1 MKLAVALA
9 VPLLGLFVITA
20 VEVAHTARHVDRVRS
35 QTQLAR
41 AAVGP
46 AGLIAALQNERTW
59 AAADLIGASDQIV
72 AQVKGYPATRD
83 DTDQAITRFR
93 AAARAEGPAVVSAY
107 APALARLDGLA
118 AVRRQ
123 IDTSTLPRSLANTK
137 FGNEIFTTYS
147 DMITPF
153 FDANTRVALAID
165 DTELREWTTLA
176 TIATRQ
182 GETIANLAR
191 QTILDGVVGGGI
203 NTPAKITAE
212 ARLATSFDRL
222 NNELRD
228 VPEPYAGVVRSRYPT
243 ALATNLSREVH
254 TALKG
259 RPVNL
264 DRLLE
269 VLRVKPEDSYI
280 GLGQALSARLTA
292 RADALDRQAAARER
306 LYVAIAV
313 FTLLAA
319 ATLSWLVTRSIT
331 RPLRSLTRQARDV
344 ADRQLPEAVNELL
357 ETPLGDDVTVPN
369 LPPVRVDTTDE
380 VADVATALTTVQ
392 ETALDLAIE
401 QAVLRRNIAD
411 SFVNLGR
418 RNQALLGRQLDF
430 ITELE
435 SNETDPD
442 ALSDLFRL
450 DHLATRMRRNAES
463 LLVLAGFDP
472 PRKWTAPVRLSDVI
486 RAALG
491 EVEEYH
497 RVAVRGVEPATIVGS
512 AAADLAHLLAEL
524 VENALVFSPPDQTV
538 DIRGRQRDDG
548 PPEHGAYTL
557 AVIDTGL
564 GMPASELEAA
574 NRRLAGAESFTIAP
588 SKYLGHYVAGNL
600 AARHGITV
608 HLDHS
613 PGNGVTATITLP
625 ASLLTTAAV
634 TSDPVTPPGG
644 QRAVRLRPGVPV
656 PTPATGSGPRR
667 AAPAPP
673 ARPVAPA
680 PAPAPARTPAGA
692 IAAGGPPPRHP
703 LHIPGAAAR
712 APSPAA
718 PAAPPAPSRP
728 PTRDDPRGP
737 GLPRRPIPMGPAGP
751 AGVPTGTPPAGLWPR
766 PGAGGPGRGASRPAP
781 PRPDDSALIRSLGRY
796 GPPPAAAQGPASAP
810 PAPGRLTQRV
820 RGAQLPNAGLTP
832 LHAEDR
838 LPGGAPGV
846 PGAPGAPGRPAGLR
860 PTPAAHAS
868 AADVQSLLTSFS
880 AGVQKGLAE
889 TRRPGGPPP
898 SGPPPSNGAGL
909 YNRNGRGPAA

>member
-9 VPLLGLFVITA
+9 VPLLGLLVITA

-41 AAVGP
+41 ATVGP

-118 AVRRQ
+118 AVRRK

-165 DTELREWTTLA
+165 DTELREWTTL
-176 TIATRQ
+176 TTVATRQ

-212 ARLATSFDRL
+212 AGLARTFDRL

-228 VPEPYAGVVRSRYPT
+228 VPEPYASVVRARYPT
-243 ALATNLSREVH
+243 ELATNLSREVD

-264 DRLLE
+264 DRLLD
-269 VLRVKPEDSYI
+269 VLRVKPEDGYI
-280 GLGQALSARLTA
+280 GLGQALTGRLTA
-292 RADALDRQAAARER
+292 RADDLDRQAAARER

-313 FTLLAA
+313 VTLLAA

-344 ADRQLPEAVNELL
+344 ADHQLPEAVNELL

-369 LPPVRVDTTDE
+369 LPPVRVDTNDE

-435 SNETDPD
+435 SSETDPD

-491 EVEEYH
+491 EVEDYH

-548 PPEHGAYTL
+548 PPAHGAYTL

-644 QRAVRLRPGVPV
+644 QRALRIQAGMPA
-656 PTPATGSGPRR
+656 PATGAGPRR

-673 ARPVAPA
+673 PDRPVA
-680 PAPAPARTPAGA
+680 PAPAPARTPAAA
-692 IAAGGPPPRHP
+692 IAAGAPGGPPPRHP

-712 APSPAA
+712 AP
-718 PAAPPAPSRP
+718 APPAPARP
-728 PTRDDPRGP
+728 ARRDDPRGP

-781 PRPDDSALIRSLGRY
+781 PRPDDSTLIQTLGRY
-796 GPPPAAAQGPASAP
+796 GPPPGAAPGPGTAP
-810 PAPGRLTQRV
+810 PAPGRLAQRV

-838 LPGGAPGV
+838 RAG
-846 PGAPGAPGRPAGLR
+846 GAPGRPAGPR
-860 PTPAAHAS
+860 ATPAAHAS

-880 AGVQKGLAE
+880 AGVQKGLADS
-889 TRRPGGPPP
+889 RRPGGSPP
-898 SGPPPSNGAGL
+898 GGNGAGA